1 MPLVHPVP
9 FFFSGEAGLPVRSRS
24 LHRLSSNEQTARS
37 GQLTKRQLTARQ
49 LTMANG
55 PPANG
60 PHAATTTTPSTT
72 TGQPAPTAVICL
84 YTQRGASRC
93 IVCASGESVARA
105 RLIHASKR
113 PLWTGPLPALQA
125 LPTLLKMFDSFT
137 PKHERVNKQLRGG
150 FLRNLTPPLA
160 SYYGPAIFAW

>member
-1 MPLVHPVP
+1 
-9 FFFSGEAGLPVRSRS
+9 
-24 LHRLSSNEQTARS
+24 
-37 GQLTKRQLTARQ
+37 
-49 LTMANG
+49 MANG

-72 TGQPAPTAVICL
+72 TGQPAPTAVICM
-84 YTQRGASRC
+84 YPGTQRGASRC
-93 IVCASGESVARA
+93 IICSGESVARA
-105 RLIHASKR
+105 RLKHESKR

>member
-1 MPLVHPVP
+1 
-9 FFFSGEAGLPVRSRS
+9 
-24 LHRLSSNEQTARS
+24 
-37 GQLTKRQLTARQ
+37 
-49 LTMANG
+49 MANG

-72 TGQPAPTAVICL
+72 TGQPAPTVVICM
-84 YTQRGASRC
+84 YAGTQRGASRC